1 MELATLDILDRLVAF
16 ASVSSRSNRDIAGW
30 IEAYLRDLGFDVRPV
45 PSPDDQKV
53 GLFAR
58 IGPSGDGGLL
68 LSGHMDVVPV
78 EGQDWTR
85 EPFRLTRADGR
96 LYGRG
101 TTDMKGFLASAL
113 SAART
118 AAGAQL
124 ARPSQL
130 ALSYDTE
137 HGCRV
142 LRHMIG

>member
-85 EPFRLTRADGR
+85 EHFRLTRAEAGLHRHARLRLFGRIGVFGRNRFFRLGSNKKSPNRDGQ
-96 LYGRG
+96 
-101 TTDMKGFLASAL
+101 DH
-113 SAART
+113 
-118 AAGAQL
+118 Q
-124 ARPSQL
+124 
-130 ALSYDTE
+130 
-137 HGCRV
+137 
-142 LRHMIG
+142 